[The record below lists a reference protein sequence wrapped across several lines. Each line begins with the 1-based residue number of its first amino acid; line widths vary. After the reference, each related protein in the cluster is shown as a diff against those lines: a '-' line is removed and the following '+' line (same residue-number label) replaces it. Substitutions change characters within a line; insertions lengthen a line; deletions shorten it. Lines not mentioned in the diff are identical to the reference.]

1 MTSIFYALLAILSW
15 STAATAFKL
24 ALSQINPPLLVFFS
38 SFFSSVVL
46 LVILILYRRKKAFK
60 GLTFKT
66 ILNYAK
72 IGLINP
78 FIYYLVLFY
87 AYSLTLAQEA
97 LILNYTWGI
106 FLVIFA
112 SLLLK
117 QRLKILSLLSL
128 LISFFGVIILTTKGN
143 LLHFSISLGIGN
155 LLALGSAVIWA
166 LYWILNL
173 KNPEDPVLSLFFQF
187 LAGSIFSFIV
197 CLISSNNLKLSGSS
211 IIYPI
216 YIGIFEM
223 SVPFVFWFLA
233 LKSASET
240 AKVANLIY
248 LSPFL
253 SLLFISSILKEPI
266 HYSSIVALIFIIVGI
281 IFQQSQKEQGIR
293 HRNV

>member
-46 LVILILYRRKKAFK
+46 LVILILYRRGKAFK
-60 GLTFKT
+60 GLTFKA

-87 AYSLTLAQEA
+87 AYSLTSAQEA
-97 LILNYTWGI
+97 LILNYTWSI

-112 SLLLK
+112 SLFLK
-117 QRLKILSLLSL
+117 QKLRILSLLSL
-128 LISFFGVIILTTKGN
+128 LISFFGVIILATKGN

-173 KNPEDPVLSLFFQF
+173 KNSENPVLSLFFQF
-187 LAGSIFSFIV
+187 LAGSIFSLIA
-197 CLISSNNLKLSGSS
+197 CLIISSNNLKLSGLY
-211 IIYPI
+211 IIYPV

-223 SVPFVFWFLA
+223 SIPFVFWFLA

-253 SLLFISSILKEPI
+253 SLLFISSILKESI
-266 HYSSIVALIFIIVGI
+266 HYSSIVALIFIIAGI
-281 IFQQSQKEQGIR
+281 IFQQSKKE
-293 HRNV
+293 